1 MINWKK
7 NYGKLF
13 QIEFFKSFRT
23 KSAMRNWLTSQ
34 PDEKC
39 QRSQRKC
46 NERHQFNLI
55 ILSFI
60 RSKDY

>member
-34 PDEKC
+34 PDKNA
-39 QRSQRKC
+39 RDH
-46 NERHQFNLI
+46 NANAM
-55 ILSFI
+55 
-60 RSKDY
+60 KDINSI